1 MRPRA
6 GRIRRARHVRRRRRR
21 RGRRDEPVRSS
32 DADADAGRG
41 EPVRGE
47 RERRRR
53 WERKSRRDAVRTGDD
68 DAGVAVRAAV
78 DVGDAVRTAV
88 DVGVDAVR
96 TAVDVDAVRVDVV
109 RGVRGRGRERGRG
122 VVAVR
127 AAELGGGGVV
137 AVRASE
143 RRSVAVRTERGVV
156 VAVRSDEWCVRFDVR
171 VAVRRRIELA
181 FRRERADADSVRNDD
196 VGARRVRTRSGLVRA
211 VVASPFGSSNA
222 QSAPTN
228 SPFGGA
234 PQTAARRRR
243 CQADAGQ
250 ETQASG
256 GGFSFGAPAPVA
268 STQLG
273 STSAF
278 GAPPAS
284 PSPFGAAPAFGAAP
298 TFGALSATASP
309 FKPKT
314 SADDSMGA
322 RRPRSNHSRVK
333 NIAHRQQRRRSRRL
347 NRLYLRNR
355 GLRPKDHT

>member
-1 MRPRA
+1 MNERRARGRNEQTNERPMRPRA
-6 GRIRRARHVRRRRRR
+6 RRIRRARHVRRRRRR

-78 DVGDAVRTAV
+78 DVGDAVRTGV

-96 TAVDVDAVRVDVV
+96 TAVAVDAVRVDVV

-143 RRSVAVRTERGVV
+143 RRSVAVRTERVVV

-196 VGARRVRTRSGLVRA
+196 IGARRCEPVRVRWHRGG
-211 VVASPFGSSNA
+211 VAIWIFERA
-222 QSAPTN
+222 ERADEFTVRRCAPN
-228 SPFGGA
+228 ERRGGA
-234 PQTAARRRR
+234 VFGQARRAR
-243 CQADAGQ
+243 D
-250 ETQASG
+250 
-256 GGFSFGAPAPVA
+256 
-268 STQLG
+268 
-273 STSAF
+273 TSVGRWF
-278 GAPPAS
+278 
-284 PSPFGAAPAFGAAP
+284 
-298 TFGALSATASP
+298 
-309 FKPKT
+309 
-314 SADDSMGA
+314 
-322 RRPRSNHSRVK
+322 
-333 NIAHRQQRRRSRRL
+333 
-347 NRLYLRNR
+347 
-355 GLRPKDHT
+355 

>member
-1 MRPRA
+1 MNERRARGRNEQTNERTMNARA

-53 WERKSRRDAVRTGDD
+53 WERKSLRDAVRTGDD

-78 DVGDAVRTAV
+78 DVGVAVRTAV

-96 TAVDVDAVRVDVV
+96 TAVDVDAVRVDV
-109 RGVRGRGRERGRG
+109 VRGRGRERGRG

-143 RRSVAVRTERGVV
+143 RRSVAVRTERGGV

-171 VAVRRRIELA
+171 IAVRRWIELA

-196 VGARRVRTRSGLVRA
+196 IGARRCEPVRVWWHRGGVAIWIFERAERADEFTVRRC
-211 VVASPFGSSNA
+211 
-222 QSAPTN
+222 APN
-228 SPFGGA
+228 
-234 PQTAARRRR
+234 RRRGVAVFG
-243 CQADAGQ
+243 QACRARD
-250 ETQASG
+250 
-256 GGFSFGAPAPVA
+256 
-268 STQLG
+268 
-273 STSAF
+273 TSVGRWF
-278 GAPPAS
+278 
-284 PSPFGAAPAFGAAP
+284 
-298 TFGALSATASP
+298 
-309 FKPKT
+309 
-314 SADDSMGA
+314 
-322 RRPRSNHSRVK
+322 
-333 NIAHRQQRRRSRRL
+333 
-347 NRLYLRNR
+347 
-355 GLRPKDHT
+355 